1 METSID
7 KLIINPE
14 PEHFG
19 AGYSYE
25 DERQYLVAVLV
36 SMPMAITAV
45 IPMMRTT
52 TTATTMMN
60 VK

>member
-1 METSID
+1 MKQID

-14 PEHFG
+14 LFG
-19 AGYSYE
+19 VNSPYE
-25 DERQYLVAVLV
+25 DERQYLVAVLA
-36 SMPMAITAV
+36 SMPMAIMAV
-45 IPMMRTT
+45 IPMMRMT